1 MQVTGKRDPTSIVQR
16 ATSSRPVVLPRQSPV
31 SRRRSQAQAQAQVQA
46 LDTRRGKSRSKS
58 KSAGATTRPGGPLSH
73 PAKRHPARRQVP
85 GLA

>member
-16 ATSSRPVVLPRQSPV
+16 ATSSRLVLPRQSPV

-46 LDTRRGKSRSKS
+46 LDTRRGKSRSN
-58 KSAGATTRPGGPLSH
+58 KSAGATTRPVGPLSH
-73 PAKRHPARRQVP
+73 PAEQHPAREQVP